1 MAISLDQQIEELEY
15 ELRMRAQVYPR
26 SRKMREGEK
35 ALHVARLEAVLK
47 TLRFLKGHEI
57 PAEMPRP
64 ADLIAALVHIRQVAS
79 NMLGG
84 GAKEAE
90 QIIKVVEDVL
100 TGMVVPKL
108 KEETR
113 TDG

>member
-1 MAISLDQQIEELEY
+1 MAISLDHQIEELEY

-35 ALHVARLEAVLK
+35 ALHVARMQAVLK
-47 TLRFLKGHEI
+47 TLRFLGGNNI

-64 ADLIAALVHIRQVAS
+64 ADLIAALVHIRQVAT
-79 NMLGG
+79 
-84 GAKEAE
+84 GAPGEATQE
-90 QIIKVVEDVL
+90 IRAIVEDVL

-108 KEETR
+108 KEEAKQ
-113 TDG
+113 

>member
-1 MAISLDQQIEELEY
+1 MAISLDHQIEELEY

-35 ALHVARLEAVLK
+35 ALHVARMQAVLK
-47 TLRFLKGHEI
+47 TLRFLGGNNI

-64 ADLIAALVHIRQVAS
+64 ADLIAALVHIRQVAHDTLERPIS
-79 NMLGG
+79 
-84 GAKEAE
+84 E

-108 KEETR
+108 KEEAKQ
-113 TDG
+113 